1 MALTQAERISISKK
15 IVSIPK
21 ENANADSTKA
31 QLEIEKA
38 KIQLEDDGNRKLM
51 DDLTPLINAYQ
62 QEFTLLDGNVRLELT
77 EQNMI
82 DSADKIFQN
91 YFNPND
97 PQTALPNVPDGIWK
111 NFTPF
116 SGSIAIGKQ
125 YTEIYSTTTK
135 EQDVIDAIN
144 AIITAID
151 AGNTL
156 TNKTT
161 GQECIAGVPVGFCT
175 PTATPDTEAQCSI
188 EGGAWTPASPDVI
201 QNKADLQTAVTNL
214 KTEIQNWETHLNN
227 EKTKIQTADAIDT
240 DSARGTANATAIS
253 DIDNAIVI
261 IDTWQALT
269 DFYTAH
275 GATDC
280 ATFDALDP
288 GTFPATKLAT
298 TDFQALKDELAA
310 RTSFVS
316 TRSSELVSDTYL
328 GAINQDFAG
337 SGSIVAA
344 TGLFGK
350 RFRII
355 DMRLNL
361 MAGSLNKLKG
371 LEKGQAA
378 QEELK
383 GSNDS
388 AAIALT
394 SVMSASA
401 FRAPASNTKTIHVLD
416 GSLFAASDSVYVVAN
431 TQAEIAATIVS
442 VSTNTVVLDV
452 SIPKKYRQNDGARL
466 YKIL

>member
-1 MALTQAERISISKK
+1 MALTQDERISISKK
-15 IVSIPK
+15 IIGIPK
-21 ENANADSTKA
+21 ENANADNTSA

-38 KIQLEDDGNRKLM
+38 KIQLEDNGNKKLM

-82 DSADKIFQN
+82 DSADKILQN

-97 PQTALPNVPDGIWK
+97 PQTPLPNVPDGIWK

-116 SGSIAIGKQ
+116 SGNIAIGKQ

-135 EQDVIDAIN
+135 EQDTIDAIN
-144 AIITAID
+144 TIITAID

-161 GQECIAGVPVGFCT
+161 GQEAIEGVVTGFCT
-175 PTATPDTEAQCSI
+175 PTATPDTEAQCTI
-188 EGGAWTPASPDVI
+188 EGGTWTPASPDIV
-201 QNKADLQTAVTNL
+201 QNKADLQTAMTNL
-214 KTEIQNWETHLNN
+214 QTEVQNWETILNN
-227 EKTKIQTADAIDT
+227 EKTKIQTADALDT
-240 DSARGTANATAIS
+240 DSSRNTANTTAIS
-253 DIDNAIVI
+253 DIDNAISI
-261 IDTWQALT
+261 IDTWQATL

-275 GATDC
+275 GAT
-280 ATFDALDP
+280 TFAAFNALDP

-298 TDFQALKDELAA
+298 TDFQALKDELTA
-310 RTSFVS
+310 RTAFVVI
-316 TRSSELVSDTYL
+316 RSSELVSDTYL

-388 AAIALT
+388 AAIALA
-394 SVMSASA
+394 SVISASG

-416 GSLFAASDSVYVVAN
+416 GSLFSISDSVYVVAN
-431 TQAEIAATIVS
+431 TQEEITATILS
-442 VSTNTVVLDV
+442 ISTNTIFLDV
-452 SIPKKYRQNDGARL
+452 KIPKKYRQNDGARL
-466 YKIL
+466 YKVL